1 MTGGRHRRALQRV
14 VFPAAS
20 NDRARDLYVRAL
32 AGDVAWERSALILGS
47 AARASLATY
56 FAAFPAAVWARWAGV
71 SEVRLVG
78 SATGPVRVRV
88 CTRSPAG
95 IRSED
100 GWEEAGTFSRRI
112 ELRPDDQ
119 WCWLEVQAGD
129 EPVVVEHLVWESEE
143 ADPGSTTVCITT
155 HNRPADCVGVLESL
169 AEETALLDVVD
180 EVLVID
186 QGFSRVIDAPGYAEA
201 AAALGSRLRVIEQA
215 NLGGSGGFSRGML
228 EAERTG
234 STYVVLLD
242 DDVRLEPESMMRM
255 IAMASRAAVPT
266 LVGAHMLDLN
276 RPTRLHSWGEQVT
289 RPGFEWRSVEPL
301 LDGSDLAKIDV
312 TSVDLS
318 TDVDFNG
325 WWMCLVPTEVI
336 RQVGAAMPFFI
347 KWDDTEFALRAAT
360 AGSPTVTLPGA
371 ALWHVSWE
379 GKDDGLDWQ
388 AYFQL
393 RNRVVTALLHAGESR
408 PDALLRSTLA
418 QDLNHVLCM
427 QYGSAA
433 ARRQALTDILSGPQH
448 LDATLARRV
457 ADIRALMD
465 RAGQSLFDD
474 EAVSLEAP
482 RAVVGSP
489 PAGAAE
495 VFARFVRSVAH
506 QLRRSVV
513 VAPVRLERSEGKWWS
528 LGLLDTAA
536 VRSATGSGWF
546 LAQRDRSTA
555 LVLLVDALR
564 LRWHLRRAWVRLSG
578 EYRRAAADQASAEA
592 WGRRFAGRAA
602 DGDSRTSR

>member
-1 MTGGRHRRALQRV
+1 VTGRRHSGTLQRV
-14 VFPAAS
+14 VFPTLS
-20 NDRARDLYVRAL
+20 NDHARDLYVRAL
-32 AGDVAWERSALILGS
+32 VGDVAWERSALILGS
-47 AARASLATY
+47 ATRASLATY

-71 SEVRLVG
+71 SAVRLIG
-78 SATGPVRVRV
+78 NASGPVRLRIF
-88 CTRSPAG
+88 TRDSAG
-95 IRSED
+95 VRSED
-100 GWEEAGTFSRRI
+100 GWEDAGAFSRRI
-112 ELRPDDQ
+112 DLLPDDQ
-119 WCWLEVQAGD
+119 WCWVEVETGD
-129 EPVVVEHLVWESEE
+129 APVVVEHLAWESEE
-143 ADPGSTTVCITT
+143 ADRGSTTVCVTT
-155 HNRPADCVGVLESL
+155 HNRPTDCVGVLKSL
-169 AEETALLDVVD
+169 ATETALLDVVH

-186 QGFSRVIDAPGYAEA
+186 QGSSRVSDAAGYAEVA
-201 AAALGSRLRVIEQA
+201 AKLGPRLRVIEQA

-234 STYVVLLD
+234 SEYVVLLD
-242 DDVRLEPESMMRM
+242 DDVQLEPESMLRM
-255 IAMASRAAVPT
+255 IAMASRAAEPT

-289 RPGFEWRSVEPL
+289 RPGFGWRSAQPL

-312 TSVDLS
+312 TSVDLR

-336 RQVGAAMPFFI
+336 RRVGAAMPFFI

-393 RNRVVTALLHAGESR
+393 RNRVVTALLHAGQSR
-408 PDALLRSTLA
+408 PDGLLRSTLA
-418 QDLNHVLCM
+418 QDVNHVLCM

-433 ARRQALTDILSGPQH
+433 ARRQALTDVLSGPRH
-448 LDATLARRV
+448 LDATLARRA

-465 RAGQSLFDD
+465 RAGQSLLDD
-474 EAVSLEAP
+474 YAVSPEAP
-482 RAVVGSP
+482 RGVGTNA
-489 PAGAAE
+489 PAGAAKI
-495 VFARFVRSVAH
+495 FARFVRSVAH

-513 VAPVRLERSEGKWWS
+513 VAPVRLERSEGKWWR

-546 LAQRDRSTA
+546 LAQRDRATA

-564 LRWHLRRAWVRLSG
+564 LRWRLRRSWVRLSG

-592 WGRRFAGRAA
+592 WVRRFAGLPGRRQ
-602 DGDSRTSR
+602 G